1 MLNPTV
7 GPLARHII
15 ENIGDRD
22 AAVAEIDAAITEARP
37 KMFTIEGQTKVH
49 LHDRAHGYELTGFL
63 HYNGYQ
69 IDETRVFVDEVY
81 FPHTLMLQWD
91 RGINEGTM
99 LAEKLITIDSM
110 KERKVLG
117 YQIMRDEGYTVFHLE
132 EWGRDA
138 SIRWDELKTAIET
151 QKEPA

>member
-69 IDETRVFVDEVY
+69 IDETRVFVEQVY
-81 FPHTLMLQWD
+81 FPHAAMLRWD
-91 RGINEGTM
+91 AEIAEGTM
-99 LAEKLITIDSM
+99 LAARLIDIGSM
-110 KERKVLG
+110 KERRVLG
-117 YQIMRDEGYTVFHLE
+117 YQVMRDEGYTVFHLE
-132 EWGRDA
+132 EWSRDA

>member
-132 EWGRDA
+132 EWSRDA